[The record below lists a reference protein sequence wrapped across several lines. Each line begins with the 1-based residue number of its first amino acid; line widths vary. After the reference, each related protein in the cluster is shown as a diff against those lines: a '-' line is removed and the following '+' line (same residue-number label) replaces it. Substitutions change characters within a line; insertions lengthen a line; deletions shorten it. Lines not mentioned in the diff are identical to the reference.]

1 MADVPRDVV
10 RDLDRPIAHL
20 RSTADEHGLAL
31 ATSVRVRLFRAAQTE
46 VAAFVDMA
54 HRRPDG
60 PDVLDRMLDRHPG
73 INPDR

>member
-1 MADVPRDVV
+1 V
-10 RDLDRPIAHL
+10 
-20 RSTADEHGLAL
+20 AL
-31 ATSVRVRLFRAAQTE
+31 ATSVRVRLFGAAQTD

-60 PDVLDRMLDRHPG
+60 PDALDRMLDRLPG